1 MEPPITS
8 PDRAVLE
15 VTLGQRALPSVHGEQ
30 TTATAY
36 AGLGS
41 RHLLLTSD
49 GAAGPVPSR
58 LAAQIATSAAVARF
72 RASVFPSAEE
82 QLVEAIAEAHQAV
95 RRGALGTHAE
105 GQAGAS
111 LTVVVVEPSGVTAA
125 RVGGGRV
132 YVMVGGRLH
141 PLFRDEG
148 RGHVGDLVTTAE
160 IASYTDPLPA
170 GSRVIAITESVARS
184 VAADIDQLAAG
195 PAPQLAA
202 ARIADAARRRGQY
215 EPLAVQVCEL
225 QEAPARLG
233 HHPAFARIDRGASR
247 TLTADGRWLGKGEG
261 ARARSH
267 SRTAGR
273 AETGWIVWFFVA
285 ALLGAGAALIVN
297 GGVATHTP
305 EPVAVDVSPDAGATV
320 AEPTPLAKPE
330 LVDVSDAPPDA
341 EAEALSAEVASEIA
355 ALFDHGSPSRAARA
369 VRNYITRR
377 WPRDGDHVF
386 TDLERWIGAQ
396 NDPAVIAA
404 LLELMK
410 ERDLKRTAKW
420 LEDLLPRLYGRA
432 PTDADAAP

>member
-8 PDRAVLE
+8 QDRAVLE

-41 RHLLLTSD
+41 RHLLLAAD

-58 LAAQIATSAAVARF
+58 LAAQIATAAAAARF
-72 RASVFPSAEE
+72 RASVFPSAGE
-82 QLVEAIAEAHQAV
+82 QLVEAVAEAHQAV

-132 YVMVGGRLH
+132 YIMVEGRLH
-141 PLFRDEG
+141 SLFRDEG
-148 RGHVGDLVTTAE
+148 RGHVGDQVTAAE
-160 IASYTDPLPA
+160 IASYNDPLPT
-170 GSRVIAITESVARS
+170 GSRIIAITESVVRS
-184 VAADIDQLAAG
+184 VAADLDQLAAG

-202 ARIADAARRRGQY
+202 ARIAEAARRRGQY
-215 EPLAVQVCEL
+215 EPLAVQVCEI
-225 QEAPARLG
+225 QETPTRFG
-233 HHPAFARIDRGASR
+233 HHPAFARIDRAASR

-261 ARARSH
+261 ARARAHAHGS
-267 SRTAGR
+267 GR

-297 GGVATHTP
+297 SGVASVAQAP
-305 EPVAVDVSPDAGATV
+305 IAVDVSPDASATA
-320 AEPTPLAKPE
+320 AEPTPPPNPE
-330 LVDVSDAPPDA
+330 LADALDAPPDA
-341 EAEALSAEVASEIA
+341 EPEALPAEVAAEIA
-355 ALFDHGSPSRAARA
+355 ALFDHGSPNRTARA

-377 WPRDGDHVF
+377 WPRDGDRVF
-386 TDLERWIGAQ
+386 TDLERWIGGQ
-396 NDPAVIAA
+396 NDPAIIAA

-410 ERDLKRTAKW
+410 DRDLKRTVKW
-420 LEDLLPRLYGRA
+420 LEDLLPRLYGGG
-432 PTDADAAP
+432 PPETDAEP